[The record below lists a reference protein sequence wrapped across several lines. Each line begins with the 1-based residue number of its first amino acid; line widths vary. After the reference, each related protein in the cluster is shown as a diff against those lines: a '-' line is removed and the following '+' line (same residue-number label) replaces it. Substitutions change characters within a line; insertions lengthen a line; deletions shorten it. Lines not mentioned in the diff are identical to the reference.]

1 MTIGAASWYR
11 FRATFHRRW
20 AGCFGLL
27 VLIGIL
33 GGASLASFAAARRT
47 ESAYPAF
54 LARTN
59 PSDLNIDIGDY
70 NPVILNQIRK
80 LPQVRSLESYVA
92 INRGPVARGGDLDAA
107 APDSSLQVAGSV
119 DGLYFNQDKVTIV
132 HGRMADPTV
141 ADEVIVNNIA
151 AQLYGIRVGQVLPYG
166 FFSNAQLGPDGLP
179 TSPART
185 IINLRVVGIGY
196 LNNEVIEDQVDKV
209 PVLLATPALARE
221 MLGCC
226 VTYAWSGL
234 QLRGGSSDV
243 AAVEREYLALLPPG
257 DPYYIHVTSVIES
270 EAEQAVY
277 PESIALAVLGAIAAA
292 TTLVVG
298 AQAISRQLRLTTDD
312 RQVMRA
318 LGASPALIMTEG
330 LIGVLIATVGGVLMA
345 GAIAVALSPIGL
357 GPVSAVQPSAGF
369 SIDWTAVGFGM
380 LGFVVVLSAV
390 AVFVSYL
397 SASHRSTDRP
407 AWTTFRSS
415 SSRGAAAVARLPVVM
430 ASGIRFALDPGRGRS
445 TVPVRSTITG
455 VVLAVTL
462 VAAAVT
468 FGDSLNTL
476 VSHPRLYGW
485 NWNYMLESGAGYGDI
500 PQGQAARLLGRD
512 PDVTGWT
519 GVYFDSLLIDGQA
532 IPVIGGTP
540 GAMVAPPLLQGHRV
554 ETADQVVLG
563 PQTMDQLHKHIG
575 DTVRVSSGSGSA
587 TLTVVGVAS
596 MPTVGIGFG
605 LHLSIGSGAVVDYN
619 LIPAGARNI
628 TGLPTPGPNAIF
640 IRANPRIAPAT
651 ALRSVQ
657 EIAAAINT
665 ATDGS
670 AAILVY
676 SDLLPAE
683 IINYK
688 TMGAIP
694 LILASG
700 LASGAALALGLTLTS
715 AVRRRRHDLALF
727 KAFGFTRRQLAGVV
741 ACQAAVTAAIGVVV
755 GLPLGVAFG
764 RTLWNVFARK
774 LYVVP
779 APAVPIPTI
788 ILVGLGAIVLS
799 VLVAAAPGR
808 SAAHTSTRLLA
819 RVG

>member
-1 MTIGAASWYR
+1 
-11 FRATFHRRW
+11 
-20 AGCFGLL
+20 
-27 VLIGIL
+27 
-33 GGASLASFAAARRT
+33 
-47 ESAYPAF
+47 
-54 LARTN
+54 
-59 PSDLNIDIGDY
+59 
-70 NPVILNQIRK
+70 
-80 LPQVRSLESYVA
+80 
-92 INRGPVARGGDLDAA
+92 
-107 APDSSLQVAGSV
+107 
-119 DGLYFNQDKVTIV
+119 
-132 HGRMADPTV
+132 
-141 ADEVIVNNIA
+141 
-151 AQLYGIRVGQVLPYG
+151 
-166 FFSNAQLGPDGLP
+166 
-179 TSPART
+179 
-185 IINLRVVGIGY
+185 
-196 LNNEVIEDQVDKV
+196 
-209 PVLLATPALARE
+209 
-221 MLGCC
+221 
-226 VTYAWSGL
+226 
-234 QLRGGSSDV
+234 
-243 AAVEREYLALLPPG
+243 
-257 DPYYIHVTSVIES
+257 
-270 EAEQAVY
+270 
-277 PESIALAVLGAIAAA
+277 
-292 TTLVVG
+292 
-298 AQAISRQLRLTTDD
+298 
-312 RQVMRA
+312 
-318 LGASPALIMTEG
+318 
-330 LIGVLIATVGGVLMA
+330 
-345 GAIAVALSPIGL
+345 
-357 GPVSAVQPSAGF
+357 
-369 SIDWTAVGFGM
+369 
-380 LGFVVVLSAV
+380 VVVLSAV